1 MENLPQTSRMS
12 FRIRPLYKSINQ
24 ANNPKED
31 IEAEDMR
38 NTVSTHEDTQ
48 KILTAI
54 KNFTQRSSHD
64 AMVSPNDLR
73 EALKTS
79 SINPETNPS
88 SRSSVAAML
97 KNKEEAAKRYVI
109 PENALAKPSQDK
121 IIGFSEKS
129 LQRFVNGDKKALFDL
144 ELQKTIDGALA
155 RESKSEASD
164 QQEAEAYADDFE
176 NEEAAETA
184 EDAKAAEDAEAHSAE
199 KKKAASERASARRA
213 MANSYPARASMLRG
227 IPQRTT
233 STSGG
238 IRRTVIGSVD
248 AY

>member
-1 MENLPQTSRMS
+1 MGNLPQTSRMS
-12 FRIRPLYKSINQ
+12 FRIRPLYKSLNQ
-24 ANNPKED
+24 ANGSNED
-31 IEAEDMR
+31 ADAEDMR

-64 AMVSPNDLR
+64 AMVSPNDLW

-88 SRSSVAAML
+88 SRSSVAAMM
-97 KNKEEAAKRYVI
+97 KNKEEAAKNYTI
-109 PENALAKPSQDK
+109 PENALAKTHQDK

-129 LQRFVNGDKKALFDL
+129 LQRFVNTDKKALFDL

-155 RESKSEASD
+155 GESKTESKE
-164 QQEAEAYADDFE
+164 
-176 NEEAAETA
+176 
-184 EDAKAAEDAEAHSAE
+184 KEDAENYEDIQNEGNTEDQLEKE
-199 KKKAASERASARRA
+199 KKATSEKASARRA

>member
-12 FRIRPLYKSINQ
+12 FRIRPVYKSINQ
-24 ANNPKED
+24 ANNPNEGA
-31 IEAEDMR
+31 EAEDMR

-97 KNKEEAAKRYVI
+97 KNKEEAAKSYVI

-176 NEEAAETA
+176 NEEPA
-184 EDAKAAEDAEAHSAE
+184 EDADAHSAE

-227 IPQRTT
+227 IPQRTA
-233 STSGG
+233 STNGG

>member
-1 MENLPQTSRMS
+1 MDNLPQTSRMS
-12 FRIRPLYKSINQ
+12 FRIRPVYKSINQ
-24 ANNPKED
+24 ANNSNEET
-31 IEAEDMR
+31 EAEDMR
-38 NTVSTHEDTQ
+38 NTVSSHEDTQ

-97 KNKEEAAKRYVI
+97 KNKEEAAKKYVI
-109 PENALAKPSQDK
+109 PENALAKTSQDK

-129 LQRFVNGDKKALFDL
+129 LQRFVNGDKKALFEL

-155 RESKSEASD
+155 RESKSESSD
-164 QQEAEAYADDFE
+164 QQEAEAYPDDFE
-176 NEEAAETA
+176 NEEAAEAT
-184 EDAKAAEDAEAHSAE
+184 EDTEAHSAE
-199 KKKAASERASARRA
+199 ERKAASERASARRA

-233 STSGG
+233 STNGG

>member
-31 IEAEDMR
+31 TEAEDMR

-109 PENALAKPSQDK
+109 PENALAKTSQDK

-129 LQRFVNGDKKALFDL
+129 LQKFVNGDKKALFDL

-176 NEEAAETA
+176 NEEAAEDA
-184 EDAKAAEDAEAHSAE
+184 EAAENAEAHSAE

-233 STSGG
+233 STNGG